1 MEEERKPRQKTV
13 GQAWKELLRGYDV
26 INNLKILVVAFFGLF
41 GIGKK

>member
-1 MEEERKPRQKTV
+1 MEEERKSKQKTV
-13 GQAWKELLRGYDV
+13 SQAWKELIRGYDV